1 MHLWIIVQMCQDDDW
16 TVIGYIYKRSLM
28 IYKTKF
34 AYIGFVMYICKTNI
48 DNCKQM
54 DIVSRLKFFL
64 EKEHISNSVF
74 ADNCK
79 IARPTLSQLLTGRNK
94 KVSDEIVSKIHEAY
108 PSLSIM
114 WLLFGEG
121 EMYAVSAKNTQSPE
135 NSIFGSDLDASS
147 EYGEN
152 GESNNLSQNNKVID
166 FNEDDEAGH
175 DSGQSAIGDS
185 LPEAMRMLVNSND
198 GSKRNLPQVS
208 GGTGVAGGKKIVSIM
223 VFYSDNSF
231 DTFTPSSK

>member
-1 MHLWIIVQMCQDDDW
+1 MYLWIIVQMCQDDDW

-79 IARPTLSQLLTGRNK
+79 IARPTLS
-94 KVSDEIVSKIHEAY
+94 
-108 PSLSIM
+108 
-114 WLLFGEG
+114 
-121 EMYAVSAKNTQSPE
+121 
-135 NSIFGSDLDASS
+135 
-147 EYGEN
+147 
-152 GESNNLSQNNKVID
+152 
-166 FNEDDEAGH
+166 
-175 DSGQSAIGDS
+175 
-185 LPEAMRMLVNSND
+185 
-198 GSKRNLPQVS
+198 
-208 GGTGVAGGKKIVSIM
+208 
-223 VFYSDNSF
+223 
-231 DTFTPSSK
+231 